1 MPTPEP
7 ISIATA
13 ITALT
18 SIGILPVITVVAVLG
33 IAVMLYKRFRK

>member
-13 ITALT
+13 IDALDALA
-18 SIGILPVITVVAVLG
+18 ILPVITVAAVLG
-33 IAVMLYKRFRK
+33 LAVMLYKRFRK